1 MSLTSHNPLL
11 HSPTLQSEMDSPR
24 DVVCFG
30 REYPAR
36 YRVAAHHHPRA
47 QLVNAEQGVMS
58 VKAGDG
64 AWVVPPGYAVWVPAG
79 VVHEVESLAS
89 LSMRGI
95 YCRETAL
102 GAKAPS
108 ACRVVEVSPLL
119 RELILRATQFEVT
132 AAPSPR
138 EAHVQAVIL
147 DEILHLRE
155 APLFVPLPGDA
166 RLKRITES
174 LMEAPGD
181 GRDLE
186 SWAQESGA
194 SSRTL
199 ARLFRKE
206 TGLSFREWRARMR
219 LMTGLQHL
227 ASGDSVTTVALD
239 VGYSGPSAFIAA
251 FKGFTGHTP
260 GEYLRK
266 RLDAG

>member
-24 DVVCFG
+24 DVVCFA

-36 YRVAAHHHPRA
+36 YRVTAHHHPRA
-47 QLVNAEQGVMS
+47 QLVNAEHGVMS
-58 VKAGDG
+58 VKAGEG

-79 VVHEVESLAS
+79 VVHEVESLGA

-102 GAKAPS
+102 GAQAPKD
-108 ACRVVEVSPLL
+108 CRVVEVSTLL
-119 RELILRATQFEVT
+119 RELIVRATQFDVDIS
-132 AAPSPR
+132 PSPR

-147 DEILHLRE
+147 DEILHLPE
-155 APLFVPLPGDA
+155 APLFVPLPTDG
-166 RLKRITES
+166 RLKRITDS
-174 LMEAPGD
+174 LMKTPGD

-186 SWAQESGA
+186 TWGRESGA

-206 TGLSFREWRARMR
+206 TGLSFREWRTRMR
-219 LMTGLQHL
+219 LMSGLQRL
-227 ASGDSVTTVALD
+227 AAGDSVTTVALD

-251 FKGFTGHTP
+251 FKAFTGHTP

-266 RLDAG
+266 SGEVS